1 MSETERVRADCL
13 ADMFEE
19 QGVSA
24 TREQIEAITKDFV
37 YHMNMEREMDSYAHA
52 GPMSC
57 DKCKSKD
64 AQIKELETEIYKF
77 KKGLQRHKHADA
89 VWLEGDAIIYRH
101 ENSGREYE
109 MV

>member
-1 MSETERVRADCL
+1 MNETQRIRVDCM

-19 QGVSA
+19 QGIVA
-24 TREQIEAITKDFV
+24 TREQIEAITKDFA
-37 YHMNMEREMDSYAHA
+37 YHMDMEREMDSYAHA
-52 GPMSC
+52 GPMAC

-64 AQIKELETEIYKF
+64 AKLKDLEDELNTF
-77 KKGLQRHKHADA
+77 KKGLRRHKKADA
-89 VWLEGDAIIYRH
+89 VWLEGDTIVYRH